1 MENIEIHNFTKY
13 TKYSLTKSLN
23 CDIIYIRIIVNND
36 MLYGAAKGNVMS
48 KIIAVTS
55 GKGGTGKS
63 TVCAGLGY
71 TLAKQGHRT
80 LLIELDFGLRCLD
93 IMFGIENDIKYDLG
107 DVLNGRKNA
116 LDAVASVPMATNL
129 SLLCAP
135 KTLTAVTAEQI
146 VDICR
151 SVKKYFEY
159 IIIDTGAGINSHV
172 FDIVQQANLILVV
185 STPDPVCIRD
195 ASLMSDEFYNRGN
208 KSQRLIINKIS
219 KKVIGEA
226 LVNNLDEI
234 IDKVGVQ
241 LIGVIPDDFKTTVA
255 TGKGTP
261 IPTDSSALKAFDA
274 ISKRLGGEF
283 VPLTVKTS

>member
-1 MENIEIHNFTKY
+1 MPANRGKE
-13 TKYSLTKSLN
+13 S
-23 CDIIYIRIIVNND
+23 DI
-36 MLYGAAKGNVMS
+36 MS
-48 KIIAVTS
+48 KVIAVTS

-63 TVCAGLGY
+63 TVCAGIGY

-80 LLIELDFGLRCLD
+80 LIIELDFGLRCLD
-93 IMFGIENDIKYDLG
+93 IIFGVEDGIKYDLG
-107 DVLNGRKNA
+107 DVLSGKKSA
-116 LDAVASVPMATNL
+116 LDAVAQIPMASNL
-129 SLLCAP
+129 NILCAP
-135 KTLTAVTAEQI
+135 KTLTAVNAEQI

-172 FDIVQQANLILVV
+172 FDIVEQANLILVV

-219 KKVIGEA
+219 KKIIVSELIS
-226 LVNNLDEI
+226 NLDEI

-241 LIGVIPDDFKTTVA
+241 LIGVIPDDFKMTVA
-255 TGKGTP
+255 TGKGNP
-261 IPTDSSALKAFDA
+261 IPTDSEALKAFDA

-283 VPLTVKTS
+283 VPLTVKTV